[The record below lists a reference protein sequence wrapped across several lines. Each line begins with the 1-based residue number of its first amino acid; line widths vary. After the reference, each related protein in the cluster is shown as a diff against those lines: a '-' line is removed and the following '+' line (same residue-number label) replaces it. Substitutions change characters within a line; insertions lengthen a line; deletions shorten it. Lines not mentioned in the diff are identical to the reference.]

1 VTTARL
7 VHDAYPDHPGLDT
20 AISRALLVRTSDGEI
35 PETIRL
41 HSPGDVVAFGRQ
53 DVLAPGYLDAVEAAR
68 SHGFE
73 AVERLTGGR
82 AAVFHTCTIAF
93 SWTLPDPSPI
103 EGIRSRFQMISEVVA
118 AALQRLGTDARVG
131 EVPGEYCPG
140 EFSVNIGGSLK
151 VMGVGQRLARRA
163 AHIGGVIV
171 VENAGKV
178 RNVLLAV
185 YAALGLEWDPITAG
199 AVADTLPGAS
209 VGRVTRA
216 LEVELGELRALEP
229 AELDAATLEL
239 AASLVPD
246 HLSPTR

>member
-1 VTTARL
+1 
-7 VHDAYPDHPGLDT
+7 
-20 AISRALLVRTSDGEI
+20 
-35 PETIRL
+35 
-41 HSPGDVVAFGRQ
+41 
-53 DVLAPGYLDAVEAAR
+53 
-68 SHGFE
+68 
-73 AVERLTGGR
+73 
-82 AAVFHTCTIAF
+82 
-93 SWTLPDPSPI
+93 
-103 EGIRSRFQMISEVVA
+103 MISEVVA

-178 RNVLLAV
+178 RDVLVPV
-185 YAALGLEWDPITAG
+185 YAALGLEWNPIAAG
-199 AVADTLPGAS
+199 AVADAVPGAS

-216 LEVELGELRALEP
+216 LEVELGGLRALEP

-239 AASLVPD
+239 AASLIPD

>member
-1 VTTARL
+1 MTTARL
-7 VHDAYPDHPGLDT
+7 VHNAYPNHPGLDT
-20 AISRALLVRTSDGEI
+20 AISRALLLRASDGEI
-35 PETIRL
+35 PETLRL
-41 HSPGDVVAFGRQ
+41 YSPGDVVAFGRQ
-53 DVLAPGYLDAVEAAR
+53 DVIAPGYLDAVEAAR

-82 AAVFHTCTIAF
+82 AAVFHTRTIAL

-103 EGIRSRFQMISEVVA
+103 DAIRSRFQMISGVVA
-118 AALQRLGTDARVG
+118 AALQGLETDARVG

-171 VENAGKV
+171 VENAAKV
-178 RNVLLAV
+178 RDVLVPV
-185 YAALGLEWDPITAG
+185 YAALGLHWSPTTAG
-199 AVADTLPGAS
+199 AVADAIPGVS
-209 VGRVTRA
+209 VAQVTRA
-216 LEVELGELRALEP
+216 LEVELGGLRALEP
-229 AELDAATLEL
+229 AELETATLEL

>member
-82 AAVFHTCTIAF
+82 AAVFHTGTIAF